1 MAEELLAAPKD
12 HLGIIGHGAVWERLV
27 AESRSPAGAY
37 LFVGPRGVGKSLVA
51 RHFAERLVCA
61 LGDGHADECPSC
73 QKARAGGHPD
83 VVAVSPAE
91 RQRIGVDDARRVVAR
106 AARTPVESSRKV
118 FIIDREVT
126 EPAANVLLKTLEE
139 PTGSTVFIL
148 VSVSA
153 EDFPTTVASRCRIV
167 HFGKV
172 GTGELVEAMMKRG
185 LERSEAEVISEVAGG
200 RPGIALQLKG
210 ETVAARF
217 RSAWREKAE
226 QLAKREH
233 LGPGQA
239 LAMVDEVLTD
249 TERMLDQVRPSRSMV
264 GREREKAQRE
274 TRRQRRLL
282 WVSGLEIMAGWF
294 VDAAARALAGPGGGP
309 GEGMRQTPVEPGR
322 ALRSADLI
330 LQAGVE
336 LSRLNLRPRAR
347 LAELFCRLV
356 RQ

>member
-1 MAEELLAAPKD
+1 MLAARQGPPP
-12 HLGIIGHGAVWERLV
+12 IIGHGSVWERLV
-27 AESRSPAGAY
+27 AESHAPAGAY

-51 RHFAERLVCA
+51 RRFAERLVCGRI
-61 LGDGHADECPSC
+61 GDHPDECSSC
-73 QKARAGGHPD
+73 EKARAGGHPD
-83 VVAVSPAE
+83 IVVVSPAA
-91 RQRIGVDDARRVVAR
+91 RQRIGVDDARGVVRR

-118 FIIDREVT
+118 FIVDREMT

-153 EDFPTTVASRCRIV
+153 EDYPTTVGSRCRII

-172 GTGELVEAMMKRG
+172 GTSELVEALLRRG
-185 LERSEAEVISEVAGG
+185 LERSEAEAVAEVAGG
-200 RPGIALQLKG
+200 RPGMALQLKG
-210 ETVAARF
+210 EAPAVRY

-226 QLAKREH
+226 QLAAGHH
-233 LGPGQA
+233 LGAGRA
-239 LAMVDEVLTD
+239 LAMVDEVLTH

-264 GREREKAQRE
+264 GPDRERAQRE

-294 VDAAARALAGPGGGP
+294 VEAAARELSGPGGGP
-309 GEGMRQTPVEPGR
+309 GEGARPPSVEPAR

-330 LQAGVE
+330 LEAGVE

-347 LAELFCRLV
+347 LAELFCRLG